1 MTGVY
6 RAARSLAAKGIPVF
20 PCVPDGKEPLTA
32 HGFQDAADTRD
43 RLRGARGV
51 ERMRLARELAR
62 HVRLEI
68 QVIDAREGVT
78 MREVLAVIEEAFA

>member
-1 MTGVY
+1 
-6 RAARSLAAKGIPVF
+6 
-20 PCVPDGKEPLTA
+20 
-32 HGFQDAADTRD
+32 
-43 RLRGARGV
+43 
-51 ERMRLARELAR
+51 MRLARELAR